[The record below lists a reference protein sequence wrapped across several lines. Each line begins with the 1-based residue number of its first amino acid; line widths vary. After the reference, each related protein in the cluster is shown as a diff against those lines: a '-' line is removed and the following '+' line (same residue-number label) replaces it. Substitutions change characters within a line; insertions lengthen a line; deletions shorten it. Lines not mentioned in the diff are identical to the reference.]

1 MILRMG
7 AANLIILLLC
17 RVMIKIKRKLAAWL
31 LVSAIG
37 LSIAGILFLYYRFD
51 PAENIL
57 FPKCI
62 FHTVTG
68 LECPG
73 CGSQRA
79 FHQLLSGNI
88 AEAFKYNALVVVSI
102 PYLGLWALLTLWKM
116 WSKSVAAKNQIGRAV
131 AGLYHGKA
139 VYIILFV
146 VIIFWI
152 TRNFSP
158 AF

>member
-1 MILRMG
+1 MG

-17 RVMIKIKRKLAAWL
+17 RVMIKIKRKLTAWL

-37 LSIAGILFLYYRFD
+37 ISIAGILFLYYRFD

-88 AEAFKYNALVVVSI
+88 AEALKYNALTVAAI
-102 PYLGLWALLTLWKM
+102 PYLFLWAILYLWEALTKNV
-116 WSKSVAAKNQIGRAV
+116 KSREHIRHISNTLYRGR
-131 AGLYHGKA
+131 A

-158 AF
+158 VF

>member
-17 RVMIKIKRKLAAWL
+17 RVMIKIKRKLTAWL

-37 LSIAGILFLYYRFD
+37 ISIAGILFLYYKFD

-79 FHQLLSGNI
+79 IHQILSGNI
-88 AEAFKYNALVVVSI
+88 VEALKYNALVVAAI
-102 PYLGLWALLTLWKM
+102 PYLFLWAGLHLWEKLTKN
-116 WSKSVAAKNQIGRAV
+116 SKLKERIRSIYGI
-131 AGLYHGKA
+131 LYHDKA
-139 VYIILFV
+139 VYIILSV

-152 TRNFSP
+152 VRNLG
-158 AF
+158 AV